1 VWSHASTAALLS
13 IRASTGSFVPKT
25 GGILRSADPSIPNI
39 HAHLASEE
47 IGRPAAQKHRQINWR
62 VALGI
67 LFYHLVALLGFVP
80 GFFSWTGLTLAL
92 LGIYFF
98 GGLGINLCYHRL
110 LAHRSFT
117 CPIWLEHCLAVIGVC
132 CLQEAPA
139 RWVAIH
145 RRHHH
150 HADEA
155 ADPHSPL
162 VNFFWGHMGWLMF
175 ENSELY
181 GLAAY
186 QRYAR
191 DILRD
196 PFYKTLERH
205 FFSIVLASW
214 VVFFVGGFSSG
225 ILAGDTLGQSLR
237 FGGIILLWG
246 VFVRTVLVW
255 HITWSVNS
263 LGHVWGYRN
272 YSTNDDS
279 RNSLLVTFLTSG
291 SGEGWH
297 NNHHADPGAAKC
309 GHHWW
314 EYDGIYL
321 VIRGLALVGLASNI
335 VGRKPSTL
343 AVKLRQFSGR
353 NASIK

>member
-1 VWSHASTAALLS
+1 M
-13 IRASTGSFVPKT
+13 
-25 GGILRSADPSIPNI
+25 RSADTSIPNI
-39 HAHLASEE
+39 HAHLASEQ
-47 IGRPAAQKHRQINWR
+47 IRLPAAQKRRQINWR
-62 VALGI
+62 VASGI
-67 LFYHLVALLGFVP
+67 VFYHLVALLCFVP
-80 GFFSWTGLTLAL
+80 AFFSWTGLTLAL
-92 LGIYFF
+92 VGIYFF

-117 CPIWLEHCLAVIGVC
+117 CPIWFEHCLAVIGVC

-150 HADEA
+150 HTDET

-162 VNFFWGHMGWLMF
+162 VNFFWSHMGWLMF
-175 ENSELY
+175 ENRELY
-181 GLAAY
+181 NLAAY
-186 QRYAR
+186 HRYAR

-214 VVFFVGGFSSG
+214 VVFFVGGFSSA

-263 LGHVWGYRN
+263 LAHVSGYRN

-279 RNSLLVTFLTSG
+279 RNSPLVALITLG

-297 NNHHADPGAAKC
+297 NNHHADPGAATS
-309 GHHWW
+309 GHFWW
-314 EYDGIYL
+314 EFDGIYHA
-321 VIRGLALVGLASNI
+321 IRGLAWVGLASNV
-335 VGRKPSTL
+335 VGRKPSTHL
-343 AVKLRQFSGR
+343 PPPTR
-353 NASIK
+353 

>member
-1 VWSHASTAALLS
+1 VWSHVFRPPRIDLV
-13 IRASTGSFVPKT
+13 IHCKT
-25 GGILRSADPSIPNI
+25 GAILRSADTSIPNI
-39 HAHLASEE
+39 HERLASEAHLAPEQ
-47 IGRPAAQKHRQINWR
+47 IARPAARKRMQINWR

-67 LFYHLVALLGFVP
+67 VFYHLVALLAFVP
-80 GFFSWTGLTLAL
+80 GFFSWTGLTLAV

-117 CPIWLEHCLAVIGVC
+117 CPRWFEHCLALIGLLN
-132 CLQEAPA
+132 LQEAPA

-150 HADEA
+150 HADKP
-155 ADPHSPL
+155 ADPHSPVV
-162 VNFFWGHMGWLMF
+162 VNFFWSHMGWLMLR
-175 ENSELY
+175 NELY
-181 GLAAY
+181 DLAAY
-186 QRYAR
+186 HRYAA

-205 FFSIVLASW
+205 FFSIVMASW
-214 VVFFVGGFSSG
+214 VVFFVAGFAG
-225 ILAGDTLGQSLR
+225 AMLAGDTLAQSLR

-263 LGHVWGYRN
+263 LGHVSGYRT
-272 YSTNDDS
+272 YPTSDDS
-279 RNSLLVTFLTSG
+279 RNSPWVQLITLG

-297 NNHHADPGAAKC
+297 NNHHADPGAARS
-309 GHHWW
+309 GHTWW
-314 EYDGIYL
+314 EFDGVYHAIQ
-321 VIRGLALVGLASNI
+321 GLAWLGLASNV
-335 VGRKPSTL
+335 VGRQPSTL
-343 AVKLRQFSGR
+343 AVKPR
-353 NASIK
+353 